1 VRLTVRAATH
11 DDLPTVHEILDD
23 AAAWLAE
30 RGIQQWPVPY
40 PREPTERALAE
51 RGLWVVCRAGR
62 TVATMRTARRDPDVW
77 GDDAFPALYVHALAV
92 RREAPARGSGLGL
105 LRWAARTAGRRA
117 SRRFASIA
125 WRGTTAY
132 AATTSRSGSGTS
144 AMWSRASGP
153 DAGGAACSR
162 SLSRA
167 DRRARRGCGP
177 DQRWRNRG
185 AAGGTSVL
193 TSLTAS
199 KAATKDMIQPLLAEV
214 VDKF

>member
-51 RGLWVVCRAGR
+51 RGLWVGCRAGR

-105 LRWAARTAGRRA
+105 LRWAARTAAQEGLEAVRLDCVAGNDRLRRYYQQVGFRHVRDVEQGVGP
-117 SRRFASIA
+117 RRWRCSLFEIA
-125 WRGTTAY
+125 V
-132 AATTSRSGSGTS
+132 TSRSKGS
-144 AMWSRASGP
+144 ARL
-153 DAGGAACSR
+153 R
-162 SLSRA
+162 S
-167 DRRARRGCGP
+167 
-177 DQRWRNRG
+177 
-185 AAGGTSVL
+185 
-193 TSLTAS
+193 
-199 KAATKDMIQPLLAEV
+199 
-214 VDKF
+214 